1 MIKVETTRHTV
12 QRGIGGESNSVVF
25 FLDPFQ
31 EDVNVSP
38 MVKRILSLVGIEKG
52 RIRTNAVIDSTVVIV
67 LKQHGIPFK
76 EALGVKVTV

>member
-1 MIKVETTRHTV
+1 M
-12 QRGIGGESNSVVF
+12 F

-52 RIRTNAVIDSTVVIV
+52 RIRTNAVIDSTVVIEAIIAA
-67 LKQHGIPFK
+67 LKSFR
-76 EALGVKVTV
+76 TVHIETMNYLLTLV